1 MEDVDNLLIL
11 SLKEVPNVRNIEDI
25 SQLFDPET
33 LIFTTICCLK
43 FIDPELDLPTSVPAS
58 MASRY
63 QICSKL
69 TNLIKVHAT

>member
-11 SLKEVPNVRNIEDI
+11 SLKEVPNVRNIQDI
-25 SQLFDPET
+25 AQLLDPET

-43 FIDPELDLPTSVPAS
+43 FTDPELDLPAQVPAS

-63 QICSKL
+63 QLCSKL
-69 TNLIKVHAT
+69 TNLIKV